1 MKESSFLFRTQQN
14 LTDHPT
20 CLQKEIEQVTQNLEF
35 EKRESSYLE
44 EQIKLL
50 QYELNTLPKSYKTSI
65 KSLKSQITVLER
77 KLDLEVT
84 TLNKAKNNNRKL
96 RSQINEYRLDKSA
109 HKQSLIAISENLD
122 KTYKETGKRLEENL
136 KTGELDEVQHERIFK
151 IRAKS
156 ANQRSVFEEKI
167 STLNSMLRNVS
178 SNLNTSNIEDKAYAV
193 QSIEVIRVLKTI
205 SKFSQ
210 TFTVD
215 KKKHLE
221 HYLKHIH
228 SLETGFTSIKSATG
242 INIIEDIVTSCLK
255 SEEQNTQIL
264 EYLNNLNSEIDLLEE
279 KQKNY
284 SLKIQALKGSK
295 SKGEVSLQEFNTQN
309 GENLKKLEKN
319 LELKKLN
326 IEKTLKELQTALPL
340 LKKIYLKLQNFHF
353 AGLKIEHLELDSIE
367 KLNKESAGSMLG
379 NIEDFSRTLATILK
393 LKYEEF
399 SVMLKG
405 NGGKSEGS
413 EIKPLVAEL
422 LEEKDLYMEDGF
434 DEIKVPISIEEMKNK
449 AMALYQNRKSFMKS
463 KPNTPDQNL
472 QKRLQ
477 KLG

>member
-1 MKESSFLFRTQQN
+1 MKDSSLFFRTQQN
-14 LTDHPT
+14 WSDHT
-20 CLQKEIEQVTQNLEF
+20 ACLQKEIEQVTQNLEF
-35 EKRESSYLE
+35 EKRESSYIE
-44 EQIKLL
+44 EQIKLF
-50 QYELNTLPKSYKTSI
+50 QYEISSLPKSYKSSI
-65 KSLKSQITVLER
+65 SSLKSQITVLKR

-84 TLNKAKNNNRKL
+84 TLNKAKNSNRNL

-122 KTYKETGKRLEENL
+122 KTSKETGKKLEENL
-136 KTGELDEVQHERIFK
+136 KTEERDEEQHERIFK

-156 ANQRSVFEEKI
+156 ANQRSVFEEKM
-167 STLNSMLRNVS
+167 STLNSMLKNVAG
-178 SNLNTSNIEDKAYAV
+178 NLNTTNIEDKTYAV

-215 KKKHLE
+215 KKRHLE
-221 HYLKHIH
+221 QYLKHIH
-228 SLETGFTSIKSATG
+228 SLEVGFASLKSATG

-255 SEEQNTQIL
+255 SEEQNNQIL
-264 EYLNNLNSEIDLLEE
+264 EYLNNLTSEIDLLEE

-309 GENLKKLEKN
+309 DQNLKELEKN
-319 LELKKLN
+319 LQQKKLN
-326 IEKTLKELQTALPL
+326 NEKTLRELQTVLPL

-353 AGLKIEHLELDSIE
+353 AGLKIEHLDLDSIE
-367 KLNKESAGSMLG
+367 KLNKESAGSILG
-379 NIEDFSRTLATILK
+379 NIEDFSMTLATILK
-393 LKYEEF
+393 LKYEDF
-399 SVMLKG
+399 SVLLQG
-405 NGGKSEGS
+405 NGGNSEES

-422 LEEKDLYMEDGF
+422 LEEKDLFMEAGF
-434 DEIKVPISIEEMKNK
+434 DEIKVPISVEEMKNK
-449 AMALYQNRKSFMKS
+449 AMVLYQNRKSFIKS
-463 KPNTPDQNL
+463 KPNTPDQIFH
-472 QKRLQ
+472 KRLQ